1 MTNDD
6 VLGDPIP
13 SNQLRTMQELCYQL
27 LKLGKGVGI
36 YGFWLISAYLSST
49 KMT

>member
-13 SNQLRTMQELCYQL
+13 SNQLRPMQEVCYQL
-27 LKLGKGVGI
+27 LKMGKGVGI
-36 YGFWLISAYLSST
+36 CRILLISIYLSST
-49 KMT
+49 